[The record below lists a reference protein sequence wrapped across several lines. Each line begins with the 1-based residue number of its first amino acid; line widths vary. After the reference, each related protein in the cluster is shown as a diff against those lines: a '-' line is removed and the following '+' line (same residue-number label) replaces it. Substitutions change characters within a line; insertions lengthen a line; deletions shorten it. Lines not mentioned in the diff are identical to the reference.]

1 MEAEAFIARW
11 TTREGGADRANYQR
25 VLAEFCDVIG
35 VPRPEPAGAER
46 ERNDYVFERA
56 VRRRESD
63 PVNSTLRIDL
73 YKKGCFILEAK
84 QSRLPGGKNALPAQL
99 SLPDIDRGTTGRRG
113 AARNWD
119 AMMAAA
125 RKQAEDYVFLLDASH
140 PAPPFLITCDV
151 GHAFEIYADFTGTG
165 RAYSQF
171 RGRKGFR
178 IYLEDLRREEV
189 RTLLAAIWTAPA
201 SLDPARESARVTRA
215 IAGRLAEVS
224 RSLEKGYAPQ
234 DVALFVMRCIFCM
247 FAEDVDLLPKGE
259 FTRLLDECRSSP
271 RTLVPLLEE
280 LWSKM
285 DEPSEEKRFFSYF
298 RTHLRHFNGNLYRNA
313 HAFPLEAEEIGE
325 LLAAAKHKWTEVD
338 PAIFGTLLEQALEPT
353 ERRKLGAHYTP
364 RAYVV
369 RLVEATVM
377 EPLRADWR
385 RALKQADGEKHAG
398 NERGAAAILRAFH
411 HRLCTTRVLDPACG
425 TGNFLYVCLQLM
437 KTLEGEVL
445 EALADHGE
453 TGLLGLDAETVGPGQ
468 FLGLELNPRAAAIAE
483 LVIWIGFL
491 QEHYRTH
498 SGHPGEPILRAFR
511 NINFGSKDGYDA
523 VLAWDEEEKDGRTER
538 CFDNPR
544 RPDWPEAEFIVG
556 NPPFIGGKDLR
567 ARLGS
572 DYVETLWKAHRHM
585 NESAD
590 FVMYWWDRAAELLTR
605 KGTVLRRFGLVTTN
619 SISQVFQRRTIERHL
634 SAKKPISLIYAIPD
648 HPWTK
653 ATKDSAAVRIAMT
666 VCEAGKR
673 DGVLLETMSESGLD
687 SDEPIIGFAVLG
699 GLINA
704 DLTIGANVGAANR
717 LIASSELASPGVKL
731 HGTGFTVT
739 ENEAR
744 HLGLN
749 SVPGLE
755 RHIRPYRNGRDLT
768 AQSRNLMAIDLLGYS
783 AVGARNSFPSVYQHL
798 LQHVKPERDRNNRAS
813 YRDSWWIFGE
823 PRKDLRPALEN
834 LTQYIATVET
844 TKHRVFQ
851 FLDANI
857 LADNMI
863 VVIAS
868 DDPAHLAIL
877 TSRIH
882 RTWALEAGGTLEDRP
897 RYSKSRCFDPVPFP
911 DPSPALRAA
920 LRAAGE
926 ELDATR
932 KRVLEEHPDLTM
944 TGLYNVLEKIKA
956 GASSTASRTPV
967 NGGGTASIDGAAPP
981 SMAGRGGNGIGDEHG
996 VGEPVL
1002 TAKEEDIKTRGLVLI
1017 LKELHE
1023 TIDRLT
1029 AEAYGW
1035 ATEMEDGEILA
1046 RLVALNAERAREEA
1060 RGHVRWLRPDY
1071 QEPRFGKAK
1080 TERAE
1085 ELPLAASV
1093 VSIDRGLP
1101 AFPNRREE
1109 QILAV
1114 ADVLAAN
1121 SAPMRAAE
1129 IARAFKRGG
1138 KRIEPKV
1145 EQLLGALARFGHI
1158 VALPDGQFRTRERER
1173 LAA

>member
-1 MEAEAFIARW
+1 MEADVFIARW
-11 TTREGGADRANYQR
+11 SAREGGAERANYQMF
-25 VLAEFCDVIG
+25 LAELCDVIG
-35 VPRPEPAGAER
+35 VSRPEPAGAER

-63 PVNSTLRIDL
+63 PVNSSLRIDL

-84 QSRLPGGKNALPAQL
+84 QSRLPGAKNALPAQL
-99 SLPDIDRGTTGRRG
+99 SLPQMEREATGRRDAG
-113 AARNWD
+113 RNWD

-178 IYLEDLRREEV
+178 IYLEDLRNAETRA
-189 RTLLAAIWTAPA
+189 LLADIWENPA

-224 RSLEKGYAPQ
+224 RSLEKSYAPQ

-259 FTRLLDECRSSP
+259 FTRLLEDCTKSP
-271 RTLVPLLEE
+271 KALVPQLEE

-285 DEPSEEKRFFSYF
+285 DQPDEKQRFFSYF
-298 RTHLRHFNGNLYRNA
+298 GTHLRHFNGNLYRNA
-313 HAFPLEAEEIGE
+313 RAFPLEAEEIGE
-325 LLAAAKHKWTEVD
+325 LVAAAKHKWTEVD
-338 PAIFGTLLEQALEPT
+338 PAIFGTLLEQALEPS

-385 RALKQADGEKHAG
+385 RALKQADGEKDAG

-411 HRLCTTRVLDPACG
+411 HKLCTTRVLDPACG
-425 TGNFLYVCLQLM
+425 TANFLYVCLQLM

-453 TGLLGLDAETVGPGQ
+453 TGLLGLDAETVGPRQ

-498 SGHPGEPILRAFR
+498 SGHPGEPILRAFK
-511 NINFGSKDGYDA
+511 NINFGLKDGYDA
-523 VLAWDEEEKDGRTER
+523 VLAWDEMRPSRPPASAPQDEDRRVGQREERM
-538 CFDNPR
+538 FDNPR

-572 DYVETLWKAHRHM
+572 DYAEVLWKAHRHM

-673 DGVLLETMSESGLD
+673 EGVLLETVTESGLD
-687 SDEPIIGFAVLG
+687 TDEPIIGLKVQRGAISAAIQIGVNVGSAVKLTANRGLG
-699 GLINA
+699 GRGVQLIGEGFIVKRNH
-704 DLTIGANVGAANR
+704 LQRLGIGSR
-717 LIASSELASPGVKL
+717 
-731 HGTGFTVT
+731 
-739 ENEAR
+739 
-744 HLGLN
+744 
-749 SVPGLE
+749 PGLE
-755 RHIRPYRNGRDLT
+755 SHIKPYLNGRDV
-768 AQSRNLMAIDLLGYS
+768 AARSREAHVIDFFE
-783 AVGARNSFPSVYQHL
+783 VPEDFARREYPEAFQHL
-798 LQHVKPERDRNNRAS
+798 LEHVKPQRALNNRAS
-813 YRDSWWIFGE
+813 YRQRWWQFGE
-823 PRKDLRPALEN
+823 NVHSVRSAIQDIPR
-834 LTQYIATVET
+834 YIVSARTAR
-844 TKHRVFQ
+844 HRT
-851 FLDANI
+851 FLFVDKKVVADAK
-857 LADNMI
+857 LI
-863 VVIAS
+863 VVAS
-868 DDPAHLAIL
+868 SDAWCLAL
-877 TSRIH
+877 LSSRIH
-882 RTWALEAGGTLEDRP
+882 KIWAGNTGGWLGVGNDHTYNHSE
-897 RYSKSRCFDPVPFP
+897 CFDPFPFP
-911 DPSPALRAA
+911 DPSPALRDQ
-920 LRAAGE
+920 LRAVGE

-932 KRVLEEHPDLTM
+932 KQVLEDHPDLTM
-944 TGLYNVLEKIKA
+944 TGLYNVLEKVKA
-956 GASSTASRTPV
+956 GDALS
-967 NGGGTASIDGAAPP
+967 D
-981 SMAGRGGNGIGDEHG
+981 
-996 VGEPVL
+996 
-1002 TAKEEDIKTRGLVLI
+1002 KEDDVKTRGLVLI

-1029 AEAYGW
+1029 AEAYDW
-1035 ATEMEDGEILA
+1035 PANLEDGEILA
-1046 RLVALNAERAREEA
+1046 RLVALNAERAKEEA

-1080 TERAE
+1080 VERTE
-1085 ELPLAASV
+1085 ELQLPASV
-1093 VSIDRGLP
+1093 VAIDRALP
-1101 AFPNRREE
+1101 SFPTKREE

-1114 ADVLAAN
+1114 ADVLA
-1121 SAPMRAAE
+1121 SSGAPMRAGE

-1158 VALPDGQFRTRERER
+1158 VALPDGSFRTRERER

>member
-11 TTREGGADRANYQR
+11 TAREGGAERANYQMF
-25 VLAEFCDVIG
+25 LAELCDVIG

-63 PVNSTLRIDL
+63 PVNSSLRIDL

-99 SLPDIDRGTTGRRG
+99 SLPQMEREAVGRRG

-189 RTLLAAIWTAPA
+189 RTLLATIWQDPA
-201 SLDPARESARVTRA
+201 SLDPARESARVTRE
-215 IAGRLAEVS
+215 IAARLAEVS
-224 RSLEKGYAPQ
+224 RSLEKNYAPQ
-234 DVALFVMRCIFCM
+234 DVALFIMRCIFCM

-259 FTRLLDECRSSP
+259 FTRLLEECTKSP
-271 RTLVPLLEE
+271 RALVPQLEE

-285 DEPSEEKRFFSYF
+285 DEPEEKKRFFSYF
-298 RTHLRHFNGNLYRNA
+298 GVHLRHFNGNLYRNA
-313 HAFPLEAEEIGE
+313 RAFPLKAEEIGE
-325 LLAAAKHKWTEVD
+325 LVAAAKHKWTEVD

-364 RAYVV
+364 RAYVA

-385 RALKQADGEKHAG
+385 RALKQADGEKDAG
-398 NERGAAAILRAFH
+398 NEPGAAAILRAFH

-425 TGNFLYVCLQLM
+425 TGNFLYVCLQMM

-453 TGLLGLDAETVGPGQ
+453 TGLLGLDAETVGPRQ

-511 NINFGSKDGYDA
+511 NINFGLKSGYDA
-523 VLAWDEEEKDGRTER
+523 VLAWDEKDGESYA
-538 CFDNPR
+538 NPH

-556 NPPFIGGKDLR
+556 NPPFIGKGAAMR
-567 ARLGS
+567 SALG
-572 DYVETLWKAHRHM
+572 DEYVDALWSAHRHM

-605 KGTVLRRFGLVTTN
+605 EGTVLRRFGLVTTN
-619 SISQVFQRRTIERHL
+619 SIGQVFNRKAIERHL
-634 SAKKPISLIYAIPD
+634 SAKNPVTLVFAVPD

-666 VCEAGKR
+666 VCEAG
-673 DGVLLETMSESGLD
+673 DSADATLLEPVEEADLHT
-687 SDEPIIGFAVLG
+687 DEPIISFSMKRGR
-699 GLINA
+699 INA
-704 DLTIGANVGAANR
+704 DLSVGAAVT
-717 LIASSELASPGVKL
+717 SSKPLASTNGVACNGMML
-731 HGTGFTVT
+731 AGRGFVLSVK
-739 ENEAR
+739 EAEFLSATND
-744 HLGLN
+744 HAASL
-749 SVPGLE
+749 
-755 RHIRPYRNGRDLT
+755 IKPYRNGGELVGHPKRKFVIDAFGFTDIELR
-768 AQSRNLMAIDLLGYS
+768 QHHPAI
-783 AVGARNSFPSVYQHL
+783 YQHL
-798 LQHVKPERDRNNRAS
+798 LATVKSERSKNRRKAFRDR
-813 YRDSWWIFGE
+813 WWIFGE
-823 PRKDLRPALEN
+823 PRRTFRPALAN
-834 LTQYIATVET
+834 IGRYIGTTET
-844 TKHRVFQ
+844 AKHRVFQ
-851 FLDANI
+851 FLAESVVPDHMIIAVASNDA
-857 LADNMI
+857 
-863 VVIAS
+863 
-868 DDPAHLAIL
+868 AHLAIL
-877 TSRIH
+877 SSHIH
-882 RTWALEAGGTLEDRP
+882 KTWALESGGTLEDRP
-897 RYSKSRCFDPVPFP
+897 RYSKSRCFDPFPFP
-911 DPSPALRAA
+911 DPSPALRDQ

-932 KRVLEEHPDLTM
+932 KRVLEDHPDLTM
-944 TGLYNVLEKIKA
+944 TGLYNVLEKVKA
-956 GASSTASRTPV
+956 G
-967 NGGGTASIDGAAPP
+967 GA
-981 SMAGRGGNGIGDEHG
+981 
-996 VGEPVL
+996 L
-1002 TAKEEDIKTRGLVLI
+1002 TEKEDDVKTRGRVLI

-1023 TIDRLT
+1023 TIDRL
-1029 AEAYGW
+1029 AAQAYGW
-1035 ATEMEDGEILA
+1035 PADMEDGEILA

-1071 QEPRFGKAK
+1071 QEPRFGRARV
-1080 TERAE
+1080 ERTE
-1085 ELPLAASV
+1085 ELPLPASV
-1093 VSIDRGLP
+1093 VAIDRGLP
-1101 AFPNRREE
+1101 AFPTRREE

-1114 ADVLAAN
+1114 ADMLAAKGV
-1121 SAPMRAAE
+1121 PMRAGE

-1158 VALPDGQFRTRERER
+1158 AALPDGSFLTRERER
-1173 LAA
+1173 RAA